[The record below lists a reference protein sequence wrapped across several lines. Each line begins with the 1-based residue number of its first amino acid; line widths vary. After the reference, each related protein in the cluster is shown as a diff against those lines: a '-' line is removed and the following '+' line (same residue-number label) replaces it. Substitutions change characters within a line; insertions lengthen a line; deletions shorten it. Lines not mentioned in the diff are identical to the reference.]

1 MTRRP
6 YPHLPLALALIAGAG
21 CAAHRGG
28 ASLDALNARTPLD
41 FRGHYEIGAG
51 SWFRPCGAAAADS
64 AWWVTVTGAAVAQLD
79 SARTAGQLRV
89 GEASYVEWSA
99 VLTRGGEVGPRGPG
113 APAQYPPGGCGRLF
127 RLRWR
132 VSCATAKL
140 GASQKNHL
148 CWRTHA
154 IVIKREEAPGDRRA
168 VRPRTKPVAVW
179 EGEEA

>member
-113 APAQYPPGGCGRLF
+113 APALLVREVRSIRLAGADDCSGSDGGSAARPP
-127 RLRWR
+127 
-132 VSCATAKL
+132 S
-140 GASQKNHL
+140 
-148 CWRTHA
+148 
-154 IVIKREEAPGDRRA
+154 
-168 VRPRTKPVAVW
+168 
-179 EGEEA
+179 